1 MSTSVVVSMSEL
13 CGLALVLL
21 PVLSGMLAS
30 LKISNPGPAPTSPKV
45 PTHDATGVQRYD
57 DNLSEI
63 LSCFGTTF
71 LSCWDFFTL
80 PDPTSGFVQYLPY
93 DQAVA
98 AGIYQQ
104 DGAKGKGI
112 YMGAGTGKSMP
123 VQSIRLESKLT
134 FTTGLFL
141 IDIEHMPTGPGV
153 WPAWWSYGP
162 NWPSSGEIDTLETVS
177 GSNTYT
183 TLHTSAGCRVAAPGI
198 SSGGDC
204 NAGNGG
210 TGCGVTGG
218 ANGPGVVP
226 SDAGGEQFNKA
237 GGGVYATLWSQ
248 DAIQVWMWNRADIP
262 EDVRLGKPRVSTWPA
277 PYVSF
282 RIGPGT
288 IRRTLRQ
295 P

>member
-1 MSTSVVVSMSEL
+1 
-13 CGLALVLL
+13 
-21 PVLSGMLAS
+21 
-30 LKISNPGPAPTSPKV
+30 
-45 PTHDATGVQRYD
+45 
-57 DNLSEI
+57 
-63 LSCFGTTF
+63 
-71 LSCWDFFTL
+71 
-80 PDPTSGFVQYLPY
+80 
-93 DQAVA
+93 
-98 AGIYQQ
+98 
-104 DGAKGKGI
+104 
-112 YMGAGTGKSMP
+112 
-123 VQSIRLESKLT
+123 
-134 FTTGLFL
+134 
-141 IDIEHMPTGPGV
+141 
-153 WPAWWSYGP
+153 
-162 NWPSSGEIDTLETVS
+162 
-177 GSNTYT
+177 
-183 TLHTSAGCRVAAPGI
+183 VAAPGI

-288 IRRTLRQ
+288 MCPREHFANHKLVINQDFCGAWAGVKFARAGVHPPGPQGCSDYVSDAGSDLSEAYWLINYVKAFNSADSALL
-295 P
+295 PWSD